1 MGNKVSLRSPVW
13 LQTGDL
19 PAASQALQLQVYG
32 ITPGLKS
39 TVYTFGPHD
48 HVLTSIL
55 QDLGF

>member
-1 MGNKVSLRSPVW
+1 MGNQVSLHSPVW

-39 TVYTFGPHD
+39 IVYTFGPHD

-55 QDLGF
+55 